1 MQDLHCQAIRSA
13 KVLSGIVS
21 LDWVVYLS
29 KYCVSIQYHQKSAE
43 FHLLLQVSD
52 AGEARQ
58 LASLQEENTRLRQ
71 QLSMSMTSLISNGR
85 VTRDTS
91 HVTRDT

>member
-1 MQDLHCQAIRSA
+1 M
-13 KVLSGIVS
+13 
-21 LDWVVYLS
+21 
-29 KYCVSIQYHQKSAE
+29 
-43 FHLLLQVSD
+43 LQVSD
-52 AGEARQ
+52 AGDARQ

-91 HVTRDT
+91 HVTRHT